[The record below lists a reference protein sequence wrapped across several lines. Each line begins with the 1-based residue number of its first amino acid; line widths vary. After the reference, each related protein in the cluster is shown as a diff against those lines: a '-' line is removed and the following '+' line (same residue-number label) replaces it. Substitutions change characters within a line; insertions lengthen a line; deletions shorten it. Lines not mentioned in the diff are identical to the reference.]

1 MKTRW
6 DLVYMMI
13 QCLREL
19 RLVSHLVHWIVE
31 ND

>member
-1 MKTRW
+1 VKTRW
-6 DLVYMMI
+6 DSVYMMI
-13 QCLREL
+13 RRLREL